1 MESENLKLKKLKNE
15 QKSKSNKNKLLD
27 SYIDSSKNMEDKIA
41 VVKLKNSVD
50 KSAFISSIRQMMKS
64 KWGQDLKD
72 FALEKNYLFVQTD
85 ASFSSTLLMS
95 CIFNNSL
102 EKGRLAKFFN
112 SLNLSCVFKF
122 HALSYITFFLV
133 AQDFENL

>member
-50 KSAFISSIRQMMKS
+50 KSAFISSIRQMMKI
-64 KWGQDLKD
+64 K
-72 FALEKNYLFVQTD
+72 
-85 ASFSSTLLMS
+85 
-95 CIFNNSL
+95 
-102 EKGRLAKFFN
+102 
-112 SLNLSCVFKF
+112 
-122 HALSYITFFLV
+122 
-133 AQDFENL
+133 